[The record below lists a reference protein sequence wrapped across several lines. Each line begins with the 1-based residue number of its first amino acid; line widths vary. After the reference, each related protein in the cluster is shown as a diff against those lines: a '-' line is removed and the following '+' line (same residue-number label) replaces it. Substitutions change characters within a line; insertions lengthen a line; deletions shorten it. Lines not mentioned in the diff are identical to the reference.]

1 MSKNLLR
8 VWGLSMALGLLVLGC
23 AKVPQEAVTA
33 ARSAV
38 DSARVAEAPLYAPE
52 QFRAASDSL
61 EAAMTE
67 IEKQNSKNMFTRKYD
82 LAEQRLIAA
91 KQIAESSVRL
101 AAENKARVMAES
113 QEAITMLEAA
123 IAEAKTLMEQA
134 PRGKD
139 GAAVLEAMKGEVAAV
154 EQALATATASRAA
167 GDYFGSR
174 DTARAATEAV
184 KAISAE
190 LTTAIEKKKMGK
202 R

>member
-23 AKVPQEAVTA
+23 AKVPQEAVTS

-82 LAEQRLIAA
+82 LAEQRLISARGL
-91 KQIAESSVRL
+91 AESSVRM

-113 QEAITMLEAA
+113 AESITMLEAA
-123 IAEAKTLMEQA
+123 IVEAKALIEKA

-139 GAAVLEAMKGEVAAV
+139 GAAVLEAMKGEIAAV

-167 GDYFGSR
+167 GDFFGAR
-174 DTARAATEAV
+174 DTARAATETV

-190 LTTAIEKKKMGK
+190 LTTAIEKKKMGT

>member
-8 VWGLSMALGLLVLGC
+8 VWGLSMALGLLALGC

-82 LAEQRLIAA
+82 LAEQRLISARGM
-91 KQIAESSVRL
+91 AESSVRM

-113 QEAITMLEAA
+113 AESITMLEAA
-123 IAEAKTLMEQA
+123 IAEAKALIEKA

-139 GAAVLEAMKGEVAAV
+139 GAAVLEAMKGEIAAV
-154 EQALATATASRAA
+154 EQALVTAQASRAA
-167 GDYFGSR
+167 ADYFGAR
-174 DTARAATEAV
+174 DTARAATETV

-190 LTTAIEKKKMGK
+190 LTAAIEKKTMGK